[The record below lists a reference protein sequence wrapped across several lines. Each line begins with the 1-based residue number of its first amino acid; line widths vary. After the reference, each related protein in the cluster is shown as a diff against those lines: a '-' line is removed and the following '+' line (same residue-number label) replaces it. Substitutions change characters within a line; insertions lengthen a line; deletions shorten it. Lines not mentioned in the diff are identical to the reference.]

1 MLNQKKRTKSII
13 SILGCFVIFTVFFF
27 TEKVNASYTSVSLSP
42 SSGTITNENSKI
54 DLVVNSGTDNFIGID
69 LDVSFTGTV
78 SFVQGTGSGCTFT
91 PKTGAVNVECFNFE
105 EQPYNGLVASLYF
118 VATQQGQT
126 VFTLTNVDPEV
137 TNISGG
143 QYSLSLT
150 DTTPETPLPS
160 TLPST
165 GLSDRAILI
174 MLSGA
179 TLLIFGLFLPF
190 LPFVNKYS
198 YKEIFESE
206 LLGKGIK
213 H

>member
-1 MLNQKKRTKSII
+1 MSNQKKRTKSII

-118 VATQQGQT
+118 IATQQGQT

-137 TNISGG
+137 TNIGSG
-143 QYSLSLT
+143 QYTLT
-150 DTTPETPLPS
+150 LTGAGTNPPTVLPA
-160 TLPST
+160 T
-165 GLSDRAILI
+165 GVLDKVIVK
-174 MLSGA
+174 MLFGA
-179 TLLIFGLFLPF
+179 TLLIFGLL
-190 LPFVNKYS
+190 LSFVSSQNRTVII
-198 YKEIFESE
+198 ETFEKK
-206 LLGKGIK
+206 LLEKRI
-213 H
+213 

>member
-1 MLNQKKRTKSII
+1 MSNQKKRTKSII

-143 QYSLSLT
+143 QYTLT
-150 DTTPETPLPS
+150 LTGAGTNPPTVLPA
-160 TLPST
+160 T
-165 GLSDRAILI
+165 GVLDKVIVK
-174 MLSGA
+174 MLFGA
-179 TLLIFGLFLPF
+179 TLLIFGLL
-190 LPFVNKYS
+190 LSFVSSQNRTVII
-198 YKEIFESE
+198 ETFEKK
-206 LLGKGIK
+206 LLEKRI
-213 H
+213 